1 MIYFLIFIQ
10 QAIASMTH
18 IIGQDIARESS
29 PPLVLLLRATIAS
42 VVLLVTTIILK
53 KKWNLLEGWT
63 RKDILRL
70 FVIGFLN
77 IPINQFLYL
86 EGLQFTT
93 PANSALLYAL
103 TPVIVFICALIVH
116 RERESWKKW
125 LGIALAL
132 GGTALLIFERGAS
145 FESANTKGNILIFIA
160 VVAWSL
166 FTFLG
171 RPLIQKYGAL
181 ETTALHMVA
190 GTLLYLPMGFF
201 LSDMTELSGLSA
213 TSWWEVMYLAIGASC
228 INYFLWYYA
237 LGKLETSKVAIFQNL
252 QPVLT
257 TTIALML
264 GKVILTAELFG
275 GGVMTLVGILIVQFA

>member
-1 MIYFLIFIQ
+1 
-10 QAIASMTH
+10 MTH
-18 IIGQDIARESS
+18 IVGQDVARESS

-42 VVLLVTTIILK
+42 VILLAVTMFMER
-53 KKWNLLEGWT
+53 KWNLLEGWT

-70 FVIGFLN
+70 FILGLLN
-77 IPINQFLYL
+77 IPINQYLYL
-86 EGLQFTT
+86 EGLRFTT

-103 TPVIVFICALIVH
+103 TPVVVFICALIVH
-116 RERESWKKW
+116 RERESFKKW

-145 FESANTKGNILIFIA
+145 FDSAYTKGNILIFVA
-160 VVAWSL
+160 VIAWSL

-171 RPLIQKYGAL
+171 KPLIERYGAL
-181 ETTALHMVA
+181 RTTALHMTA
-190 GTLLYLPMGFF
+190 GAVLYLPMGIF
-201 LSDMTELSGLSA
+201 LSDVSAIAELSS
-213 TSWWEVMYLAIGASC
+213 TSWWEIMYLAVGASC

-257 TTIALML
+257 TTLALLL
-264 GKVILTAELFG
+264 GRVILTAELFG
-275 GGVMTLVGILIVQFA
+275 GGIMTLVGILIVQFA

>member
-1 MIYFLIFIQ
+1 MIYFLIFLQ

-18 IIGQDIARESS
+18 IIGQDVARESS
-29 PPLVLLLRATIAS
+29 PPLILLLRATIAS
-42 VVLLVTTIILK
+42 AILLAVTMAIERR
-53 KKWNLLEGWT
+53 WNLLDGWT
-63 RKDILRL
+63 KKDILRL

-86 EGLQFTT
+86 EGLRFTT

-145 FESANTKGNILIFIA
+145 FESTYTKGNILIFIA
-160 VVAWSL
+160 VIAWSL

-171 RPLIQKYGAL
+171 KPLIEKYGAL
-181 ETTALHMVA
+181 RTTALHMLA
-190 GTLLYLPMGFF
+190 GTLVYLPMGFF
-201 LSDMTELSGLSA
+201 LSDLTELSGLSS
-213 TSWWEVMYLAIGASC
+213 TSWWEIMYLAVGASC

-264 GKVILTAELFG
+264 GRVVLTAELFG
-275 GGVMTLVGILIVQFA
+275 GGIVTLVGILIVQFA

>member
-1 MIYFLIFIQ
+1 
-10 QAIASMTH
+10 MTH
-18 IIGQDIARESS
+18 IVGQDVARESS

-42 VVLLVTTIILK
+42 VILLSVTMFIERK
-53 KKWNLLEGWT
+53 RNLLEGWT

-70 FVIGFLN
+70 FLLGLLN
-77 IPINQFLYL
+77 IPINQYLYL
-86 EGLQFTT
+86 EGLRFTT

-103 TPVIVFICALIVH
+103 TPVVVFICALIVH
-116 RERESWKKW
+116 RERESLNKW

-145 FESANTKGNILIFIA
+145 FDSAYTKGNILIFVA
-160 VVAWSL
+160 VIAWSL

-171 RPLIQKYGAL
+171 KPLIERYGAL
-181 ETTALHMVA
+181 RTTALHMTA
-190 GTLLYLPMGFF
+190 GAVLYLPMGFF
-201 LSDMTELSGLSA
+201 LSDVSAIAELSS
-213 TSWWEVMYLAIGASC
+213 TSWWEIMYLAVGASC

-257 TTIALML
+257 TTLALLL
-264 GKVILTAELFG
+264 GRVILSAELFG
-275 GGVMTLVGILIVQFA
+275 GGIMTLVGILIVQFA